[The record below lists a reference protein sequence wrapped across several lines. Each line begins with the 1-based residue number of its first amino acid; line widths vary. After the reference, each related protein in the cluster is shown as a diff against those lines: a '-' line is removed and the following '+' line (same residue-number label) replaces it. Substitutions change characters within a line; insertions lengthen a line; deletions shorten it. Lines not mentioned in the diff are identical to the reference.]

1 LENLFF
7 MLVYKSYDL
16 GARVYQVMS
25 EKHILPTQ
33 FARMLGVSPN
43 SVFRLFKM
51 KSADLDK
58 IRRISVAMNYDFI
71 AEIGATSQN
80 MKAIADLEAAGEVAA
95 QDFASKESKLRE
107 ELGVAQAKIAAQ
119 ESVIEKLRLEVGY
132 LKEVVEA
139 YKGK

>member
-1 LENLFF
+1 

-16 GARVYQVMS
+16 GARIYQVMS

-71 AEIGATSQN
+71 AEIGATSNN
-80 MKAIADLEAAGEVAA
+80 MKAIADLEAAGVVVA

>member
-1 LENLFF
+1 

-107 ELGVAQAKIAAQ
+107 ELGLAQAKIAAQ

>member
-1 LENLFF
+1 

-16 GARVYQVMS
+16 GARIYQVMS

-80 MKAIADLEAAGEVAA
+80 MKAITDLEAAGEVAA
-95 QDFASKESKLRE
+95 QDFASKESKLLE

>member
-1 LENLFF
+1 

-80 MKAIADLEAAGEVAA
+80 MKAIADLKAAGEVAA

-107 ELGVAQAKIAAQ
+107 ELGLAQAKIAAQ

>member
-1 LENLFF
+1 